1 MRVAFV
7 ALLATGLAQQSVAA
21 SPICSARTLR
31 SSEISVD
38 DVRGLTISVIAPDTL
53 KLASAKRFDR
63 PCAAVVQKSSMGSV
77 QLADGRA
84 FQEIHRTGTYKPRDA
99 SAFEDEY
106 DRRTA
111 IERRSPRFA
120 GTPLLSSDR
129 VNSRRIGGDYVGV
142 WKVGRRWLV
151 QSFSQLDDRTF
162 TQPREV
168 FASSLPLRSVMYF
181 PGPDTPSGRLEV
193 VQEQPNGAV
202 RLLAFDW
209 WHASTFERR

>member
-7 ALLATGLAQQSVAA
+7 ALLATGLAQPSVAA
-21 SPICSARTLR
+21 PTCSATTLR
-31 SSEISVD
+31 SSEVSVD
-38 DVRGLTISVIAPDTL
+38 AVRGLTISVIAPDTL
-53 KLASAKRFDR
+53 RIASAEQFDR
-63 PCAAVVQKSSMGSV
+63 PCAAEVQKSSMGSV

-84 FQEIHRTGTYKPRDA
+84 FQEIHETGRYKPRDT

-111 IERRSPRFA
+111 IERNSPRLA
-120 GTPLLSSDR
+120 DSALLSSDR
-129 VNSRRIGGDYVGV
+129 VNSRRVGGDFVGV
-142 WKVGRRWLV
+142 WKVGKRWLV
-151 QSFSQLDDRTF
+151 QSFSQRNDRTF
-162 TQPREV
+162 TQPRQV

-209 WHASTFERR
+209 WHASAFERR